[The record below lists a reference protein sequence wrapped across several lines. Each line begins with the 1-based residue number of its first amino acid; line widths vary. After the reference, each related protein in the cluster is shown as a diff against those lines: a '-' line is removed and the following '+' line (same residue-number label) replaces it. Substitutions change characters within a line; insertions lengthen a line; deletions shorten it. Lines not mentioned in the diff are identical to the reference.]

1 MSLVGLYNGVLLFSN
16 PSWNGAGT
24 VPASLIRN
32 ITDVAQDLGYEQH
45 LKQNLTTL
53 STNGAQTL
61 NGVIQGLLYV
71 PDISTVAS
79 CNAQQYDF
87 IPHNVTRRSQLPPA
101 NYNLI
106 ALAPWFSIDCVQA
119 YLASARLDPIRGFI
133 FYKPN
138 NSTYK
143 PQDSDSAV
151 WNLDDDG
158 AWKESRFPIFAIP
171 GIEGQKMMTQLSL
184 YSGTADT
191 VPHGAEIMQRY
202 GTNERDY
209 VRIWAQLNMRGPAS
223 LPSLWVYF
231 LIVIG
236 ALLFIVAS
244 VSLTMHFIQR
254 RRRTSLRKRVESGE
268 VDLEA
273 MGIKRLTVPASH
285 VKDFSL
291 FTYTSQPELAYDL
304 STPISDVPSTMPSN
318 KGRKKRRGDRQS
330 NSSATVISDSVQTMR
345 SQRSAVTGKAD
356 TTATNFQPRCHIC
369 LVEFEDRL
377 SIIRELPCHH
387 IFHPTC
393 IDEFLLR
400 NSSLCPMCKQCM
412 LPRGYSPKITNGMV
426 RRERALRK
434 LRERVE
440 FDDSSIESG
449 DTKFKGWGRP
459 GWGKRFFHSISSSEE
474 SQDLQ
479 LEKRQ
484 TSSPERAGGNDSP
497 RRSGNGSDDN
507 AGGETPEA
515 VPTAAAATTTTQT
528 LAVAAPQTTTEPFVP
543 PSAVSAPP
551 PKKARARKSKARPLH
566 VLPTQP
572 EGSELRTGFAGFVG
586 RSSPSSF
593 ARERMR
599 QIANQNAPFD
609 DPDQSRPKWRRAVTK
624 VFPGL

>member
-1 MSLVGLYNGVLLFSN
+1 MS
-16 PSWNGAGT
+16 
-24 VPASLIRN
+24 
-32 ITDVAQDLGYEQH
+32 QEDLAYEQH
-45 LKQNLTTL
+45 LKTNLTTL
-53 STNGAQTL
+53 STNSAQTL
-61 NGVIQGLLYV
+61 NGVLQGLLYV

-79 CNAQQYDF
+79 CNSQQYDF
-87 IPHNVTRRSQLPPA
+87 IPHNVTRRAQLPPA

-106 ALAPWFSIDCVQA
+106 ALAPWFSIDCTQA

-138 NSTYK
+138 NSTDK
-143 PQDSDSAV
+143 PQGPDSAV
-151 WNLDDDG
+151 WNLDDGG

-171 GIEGQKMMTQLSL
+171 GIDGQNMMTQLSL

-191 VPHGAEIMQRY
+191 VPHGADIIQRY
-202 GTNERDY
+202 GTNPGDY
-209 VRIWAQLNMRGPAS
+209 VRIWAQLTMKGPAS

-244 VSLTMHFIQR
+244 VSLSMHFIQR
-254 RRRTSLRKRVESGE
+254 RRRKSLRKRVESGE

-285 VKDFSL
+285 VKDFPV

-304 STPISDVPSTMPSN
+304 STPTSEVPASMRSN
-318 KGRKKRRGDRQS
+318 RQKKKRRSDRQS
-330 NSSATVISDSVQTMR
+330 SSAPTVISDSVQTLR
-345 SQRSAVTGKAD
+345 SKRSAVTGRAD
-356 TTATNFQPRCHIC
+356 TTATNFQPQCHIC
-369 LVEFEDRL
+369 LVEFEDR
-377 SIIRELPCHH
+377 STVIRELPCHH
-387 IFHPTC
+387 IFHPIC

-412 LPRGYSPKITNGMV
+412 LPPGYSPKITNAMV

-440 FDDSSIESG
+440 FDDSSMESG
-449 DTKFKGWGRP
+449 DAKLKGWGKP
-459 GWGKRFFHSISSSEE
+459 GWGKRFFHSSSSSTE
-474 SQDLQ
+474 SQDVQ
-479 LEKRQ
+479 LESFQGQMDGEERQ
-484 TSSPERAGGNDSP
+484 PSPPEHSSGGEQSPRGSGNDSNDSAG
-497 RRSGNGSDDN
+497 SGS
-507 AGGETPEA
+507 PE
-515 VPTAAAATTTTQT
+515 VVAATTATTTTTATTVPPPTNQP
-528 LAVAAPQTTTEPFVP
+528 AAPQP
-543 PSAVSAPP
+543 AASAPP
-551 PKKARARKSKARPLH
+551 PKKTRARKSKARPLH

-599 QIANQNAPFD
+599 EIANHNAPFD
-609 DPDQSRPKWRRAVTK
+609 DPDQGRPKWRRAVTK

>member
-16 PSWNGAGT
+16 PSWNGAST

-45 LKQNLTTL
+45 LRKNLTTL

-61 NGVIQGLLYV
+61 DGVIQGLLYV

-79 CNAQQYDF
+79 CNSQQYDF
-87 IPHNVTRRSQLPPA
+87 IPRNVTRRAQLPPA

-119 YLASARLDPIRGFI
+119 YLAAARLDPIRGFI

-138 NSTYK
+138 NSADK
-143 PQDSDSAV
+143 PQGPDSAV
-151 WNLDDDG
+151 WNLDDGG

-171 GIEGQKMMTQLSL
+171 GIEGQHMMHQLSL
-184 YSGTADT
+184 YSGTADD
-191 VPHGAEIMQRY
+191 VPHGEEIMQRY
-202 GTNERDY
+202 GTSQSDY
-209 VRIWAQLNMRGPAS
+209 VRIWAQLTMKGSAS

-285 VKDFSL
+285 VKDFAL
-291 FTYTSQPELAYDL
+291 FTYTSQPELAYDQ
-304 STPISDVPSTMPSN
+304 STPTTEVPISMRSN
-318 KGRKKRRGDRQS
+318 RGKKKRSSDRHS
-330 NSSATVISDSVQTMR
+330 NSSATVISDSVQTLR
-345 SQRSAVTGKAD
+345 SQRSAVTGKAN
-356 TTATNFQPRCHIC
+356 TTATNFQPQCHIC
-369 LVEFEDRL
+369 LVEFEDRH
-377 SIIRELPCHH
+377 SVIRELPCHH
-387 IFHPTC
+387 IFHPIC

-412 LPRGYSPKITNGMV
+412 LPPGYSPKITNAMV

-449 DTKFKGWGRP
+449 DAKFKGWGKP
-459 GWGKRFFHSISSSEE
+459 GWGKRLFHSSSSSEE
-474 SQDLQ
+474 SQDIQ

-484 TSSPERAGGNDSP
+484 ASPPERSSGDESP
-497 RRSGNGSDDN
+497 GRSGNGSDDSS
-507 AGGETPEA
+507 GSGSP
-515 VPTAAAATTTTQT
+515 VAAATTVTPIPPA
-528 LAVAAPQTTTEPFVP
+528 LAAQSPLQPSVAQPVA
-543 PSAVSAPP
+543 SAPP
-551 PKKARARKSKARPLH
+551 PKKTRARKSKARPLH
-566 VLPTQP
+566 VLPTHP

-599 QIANQNAPFD
+599 EIANQNAPFE

>member
-1 MSLVGLYNGVLLFSN
+1 MSLTALYNGVLLFSN
-16 PSWNGAGT
+16 PSWDGTGAIP
-24 VPASLIRN
+24 VSLTRN
-32 ITDVAQDLGYEQH
+32 ITDVAQDLGYELH
-45 LKQNLTTL
+45 LKNNLTTL
-53 STNGAQTL
+53 SNNAAVTL
-61 NGVIQGLLYV
+61 NGIIQGLLYV

-79 CNAQQYDF
+79 CNSQQYDF
-87 IPHNVTRRSQLPPA
+87 IPHNVTRRAQLPPA

-106 ALAPWFSIDCVQA
+106 AIAPWFSIDCVQA

-138 NSTYK
+138 NSTDK
-143 PQDSDSAV
+143 PQGPDSAV
-151 WNLDDDG
+151 WNLDDGD
-158 AWKESRFPIFAIP
+158 AWRESRFPIFAIP
-171 GIEGQKMMTQLSL
+171 GLEGHNMVKQLSL

-202 GTNERDY
+202 GTNARDY
-209 VRIWAQLNMRGPAS
+209 VRIWAQLTMKGPNR

-254 RRRTSLRKRVESGE
+254 RRRTSLRKRVETGE

-285 VKDFSL
+285 VKDFPL

-304 STPISDVPSTMPSN
+304 STPTSEIPPSTRTN
-318 KGRKKRRGDRQS
+318 KGKKKRKGDRQS
-330 NSSATVISDSVQTMR
+330 SSSATVISDSVHTLR
-345 SQRSAVTGKAD
+345 SQRSAVTGTAN
-356 TTATNFQPRCHIC
+356 TTATNFQPQCHIC
-369 LVEFEDRL
+369 LVEFEDR
-377 SIIRELPCHH
+377 SSVIRELPCHH
-387 IFHPTC
+387 IFHPIC

-412 LPRGYSPKITNGMV
+412 LPPGYSPKITNAMV

-434 LRERVE
+434 LRGRVE

-449 DTKFKGWGRP
+449 DVKYKS
-459 GWGKRFFHSISSSEE
+459 WGKRFFHSSSSSEE
-474 SQDLQ
+474 SHDIP

-484 TSSPERAGGNDSP
+484 PSSPDRSSGDQSPNRSGHRSDDSAGGGAP
-497 RRSGNGSDDN
+497 
-507 AGGETPEA
+507 ETTEP
-515 VPTAAAATTTTQT
+515 ATTTPPTATATTPHPQPT
-528 LAVAAPQTTTEPFVP
+528 PTPPPAPAAPP
-543 PSAVSAPP
+543 PAASAPP
-551 PKKARARKSKARPLH
+551 PKKKRARKSKARPLH

-572 EGSELRTGFAGFVG
+572 EGAELRTGFAGFIG

-599 QIANQNAPFD
+599 EIANQNAPFD

>member
-32 ITDVAQDLGYEQH
+32 ITDVAQDLAYEQH
-45 LKQNLTTL
+45 LKNNLTTL

-71 PDISTVAS
+71 PDVSTVAS
-79 CNAQQYDF
+79 CNSQQYDF
-87 IPHNVTRRSQLPPA
+87 IPHNVTRRAQLPPA

-106 ALAPWFSIDCVQA
+106 AIAPWFSIDCVQA

-138 NSTYK
+138 NSTDK
-143 PQDSDSAV
+143 PQGPDSAV
-151 WNLDDDG
+151 WNLDDGG

-171 GIEGQKMMTQLSL
+171 GLEGQHMMTQLSL

-191 VPHGAEIMQRY
+191 VPHGQEIMQRY
-202 GTNERDY
+202 GTNPRDY
-209 VRIWAQLNMRGPAS
+209 VRIWAQLTMKGPAS

-285 VKDFSL
+285 VKDFPL

-304 STPISDVPSTMPSN
+304 STPTSEIPPSTRTT
-318 KGRKKRRGDRQS
+318 KGRKKRKGDRQS
-330 NSSATVISDSVQTMR
+330 NSSATVVSDGVQTLR

-356 TTATNFQPRCHIC
+356 MTATNFQPQCHIC
-369 LVEFEDRL
+369 LVEFEDRF
-377 SIIRELPCHH
+377 SVIRELPCHH
-387 IFHPTC
+387 IFHPIC

-412 LPRGYSPKITNGMV
+412 LPPGYSPKITNAMV

-449 DTKFKGWGRP
+449 DAKYKGWGKP
-459 GWGKRFFHSISSSEE
+459 GWGKRFFHSSSSSEE
-474 SQDLQ
+474 SQDIP
-479 LEKRQ
+479 LEKRHP
-484 TSSPERAGGNDSP
+484 SSPNRSSGDQSP
-497 RRSGNGSDDN
+497 GRSGNGSDDS
-507 AGGETPEA
+507 AGGGSPE
-515 VPTAAAATTTTQT
+515 VAATTTTT
-528 LAVAAPQTTTEPFVP
+528 PTPEATAPQSTPP
-543 PSAVSAPP
+543 PSAPPPAAAAPP
-551 PKKARARKSKARPLH
+551 PKKTRARKSKARPLH

-572 EGSELRTGFAGFVG
+572 EGAELRTGFAGFVG

-599 QIANQNAPFD
+599 EIANQNAPFD

>member
-1 MSLVGLYNGVLLFSN
+1 MSLTGLYNGVLLFSN
-16 PSWNGAGT
+16 PSWTGAGT
-24 VPASLIRN
+24 VPVSLIRN
-32 ITDVAQDLGYEQH
+32 ITDVAQDLGYELH
-45 LKQNLTTL
+45 LKNNLTTL

-87 IPHNVTRRSQLPPA
+87 IPHNVTRRAQLPPA

-119 YLASARLDPIRGFI
+119 FLASARLDPIRAFI

-138 NSTYK
+138 NSTDK
-143 PQDSDSAV
+143 PQGPDSAV
-151 WNLDDDG
+151 WNLDDGG

-171 GIEGQKMMTQLSL
+171 GIEGQRMMTQLSL

-202 GTNERDY
+202 GTNQRDY
-209 VRIWAQLNMRGPAS
+209 VRIWAQLTMKGAAS

-273 MGIKRLTVPASH
+273 MGIKRLTIPASH
-285 VKDFSL
+285 VKDFPL

-304 STPISDVPSTMPSN
+304 STPTSEVPSPMRPG
-318 KGRKKRRGDRQS
+318 KGKKKRRGERHS
-330 NSSATVISDSVQTMR
+330 NSSATVVSDSVQTLR
-345 SQRSAVTGKAD
+345 SQRSAVTGTAN
-356 TTATNFQPRCHIC
+356 TTATNYQPQCHIC
-369 LVEFEDRL
+369 LAEFEDRF
-377 SIIRELPCHH
+377 SVIRELPCHH
-387 IFHPTC
+387 IFHPIC

-412 LPRGYSPKITNGMV
+412 LPPGYSPKITNGMV

-440 FDDSSIESG
+440 FDDSSMESG
-449 DTKFKGWGRP
+449 DVKFKGWGKP
-459 GWGKRFFHSISSSEE
+459 GWGKRLFHSSSSSEE
-474 SQDLQ
+474 SRDIQ
-479 LEKRQ
+479 LEKRLS
-484 TSSPERAGGNDSP
+484 TPPERSSEGESPGTRGNESDESPGGGP
-497 RRSGNGSDDN
+497 
-507 AGGETPEA
+507 PE
-515 VPTAAAATTTTQT
+515 AAATT
-528 LAVAAPQTTTEPFVP
+528 APAAAAPQSTTHTAVP
-543 PSAVSAPP
+543 QPAASAPS
-551 PKKARARKSKARPLH
+551 PKKARPRKSKARPLH

-572 EGSELRTGFAGFVG
+572 EGAELRTGFAGFVG

-599 QIANQNAPFD
+599 EIANQNAPFD

>member
-1 MSLVGLYNGVLLFSN
+1 MSLVGLYNGVELFSN
-16 PSWNGAGT
+16 PSWNSAGT

-32 ITDVAQDLGYEQH
+32 ITDVAQDLAYEQH
-45 LKQNLTTL
+45 LKKNLTTL

-61 NGVIQGLLYV
+61 NGVLQGFLYV
-71 PDISTVAS
+71 PDISTVSS
-79 CNAQQYDF
+79 CNTQQYDF
-87 IPHNVTRRSQLPPA
+87 IPHNVTRRAQLPPA

-119 YLASARLDPIRGFI
+119 YLASARLDPIRGFV

-138 NSTYK
+138 NSTDK
-143 PQDSDSAV
+143 PQGADSAV
-151 WNLDDDG
+151 WNLDDGG

-171 GIEGQKMMTQLSL
+171 GIEGQRMMNQLSL

-202 GTNERDY
+202 GTSPRDY
-209 VRIWAQLNMRGPAS
+209 VRIWTQLTMKGPAS

-285 VKDFSL
+285 IKDFPL

-304 STPISDVPSTMPSN
+304 STPTSDVPPAMRSN
-318 KGRKKRRGDRQS
+318 KGKKKRRAERHS
-330 NSSATVISDSVQTMR
+330 NSSATVVSDSVQTLR
-345 SQRSAVTGKAD
+345 SQRSTVTGKAD
-356 TTATNFQPRCHIC
+356 TTATNFQPQCHIC
-369 LVEFEDRL
+369 LVEFEDRF
-377 SIIRELPCHH
+377 SVIRELPCHH
-387 IFHPTC
+387 IFHPIC

-412 LPRGYSPKITNGMV
+412 LPPGYSPKITNGMA

-449 DTKFKGWGRP
+449 DVKFKGWGKA
-459 GWGKRFFHSISSSEE
+459 GWGKRFFHPSSSSEE
-474 SQDLQ
+474 SQDIQ

-484 TSSPERAGGNDSP
+484 SSPPERSSGDESP
-497 RRSGNGSDDN
+497 GARGNGSDESPD
-507 AGGETPEA
+507 GGTPE
-515 VPTAAAATTTTQT
+515 AAAATTTPP
-528 LAVAAPQTTTEPFVP
+528 AAPPLQSVATQPCVP
-543 PSAVSAPP
+543 QPAASAPS
-551 PKKARARKSKARPLH
+551 PKKTRARKSKARPLH

-599 QIANQNAPFD
+599 EIANQNAPFE